1 MYTEIMTNAPDIST
15 LLTIFSDFNDL
26 THTTLNNLLDKV
38 TIKKYKKNDFIYLA
52 EDNSVNIFLL
62 KEGKVKIGKYS
73 ED

>member
-38 TIKKYKKNDFIYLA
+38 TIQ
-52 EDNSVNIFLL
+52 EVQ
-62 KEGKVKIGKYS
+62 KERFHISSRG
-73 ED
+73 